1 MLPDYLQSF
10 NEALLKFQKKFPRE
24 NWSVAFKENLIND
37 YSFYS
42 ARIEDE
48 KLHYGDTIKFLNNEF
63 IRIGKLTS
71 LLNISNHKDVLKSLL
86 EKFEDFQLTEEIV
99 KGIHRDLM
107 SSDLTWEVEFKPEL
121 IGAYRNIPTVGSREP
136 FFGNKEYA
144 PHYNLEIIMAS
155 HINLFVRRFENIDN
169 SKEETHLLTALS
181 FFHNTFL
188 NAIHPFADGNGR
200 VCRIIMGAI
209 MMQHKC
215 PPIFPLITAQEHQI
229 EYITTIVNCE
239 NQKSDTLLVR
249 YFAKGITDNLLKRV
263 NTI

>member
-1 MLPDYLQSF
+1 MLPDYLQNF
-10 NEALLKFQKKFPRE
+10 NEALLKFQDKFPKGK
-24 NWSVAFKENLIND
+24 WSVDFKESLIND

-63 IRIGKLTS
+63 IRVGKLTS

-107 SSDLTWEVEFKPEL
+107 SSDFAWEVEFKPEL
-121 IGAYRNIPTVGSREP
+121 IGEYRNIPTVGSREP
-136 FFGNKEYA
+136 FFENKEYA

-155 HINLFVRRFENIDN
+155 HINLFTARFENIDN
-169 SKEETHLLTALS
+169 SKEATHLLTAIS

-188 NAIHPFADGNGR
+188 NVIHPFADGNGR

-209 MMQHKC
+209 MMKHNC
-215 PPIFPLITAQEHQI
+215 PPIFPLITEPEHQI
-229 EYITTIVNCE
+229 EYITTIVNWE
-239 NQKSDTLLVR
+239 LQKNNELLVR
-249 YFAKGITDNLLKRV
+249 YFAKGMTENLLKRV
-263 NTI
+263 NEF